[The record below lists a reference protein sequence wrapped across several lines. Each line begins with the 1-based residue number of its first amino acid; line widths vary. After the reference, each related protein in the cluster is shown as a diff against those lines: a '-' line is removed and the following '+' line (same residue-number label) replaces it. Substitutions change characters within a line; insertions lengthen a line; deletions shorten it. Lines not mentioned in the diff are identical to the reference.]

1 MTQPI
6 WDQIIGNLSLPSQAL
21 FRDHCV
27 LLQVKNQGSKTI
39 IVCGTKNESL
49 LSFFYKRLTE
59 LQKSVFDVI
68 GKNSEITFTLIDSA
82 TFSEKLNQP
91 LVETQC
97 SPEVLA
103 LKSKIQKSK
112 GLELTNGQAIA
123 LSNLL
128 DFLQTQKQWT
138 FSLEG
143 YAGTGKTFLTKL
155 ILDYCTK
162 HDLKVILAAPTNK
175 AAKVLSQISNE
186 EAITIAKM
194 LGIRPK
200 IDQTTG
206 KEVYVP
212 DSEANPPN
220 LENYDLVIL
229 DEASMIGAELFKL
242 LSEQFTLFGPKFLF
256 LGDPAQL
263 PPVGE
268 KESPVFTQVEA
279 QAKLTKVVRYS
290 GAILNY
296 ATALRTEKKFVPVKK
311 YVDQKTLKS
320 LDKRQFAQ
328 TLFSAFDSKEFKDN
342 SDYCRVLAWTNKQV
356 SQWNQQIRSTIFGNQ
371 APQFVSGERLIAT
384 SACTRRVE
392 GMKTINGD
400 KFQEVVILPSS
411 GEIVVMEAHQKKEV
425 VKYGHMK
432 GDVFNYWEINAVDEE
447 QNEKTF
453 RVLATSEKPRY
464 EGMLKDFAQTRNW
477 DGYWGLKRAFDS
489 LQYAYALTVHRS
501 QGSTFERVF
510 LDLPNLL
517 ANYKSQE
524 RKQLLYT
531 AATRASEQL
540 VVLG

>member
-6 WDQIIGNLSLPSQAL
+6 WNQIIGNLSLPSQAL

-68 GKNSEITFTLIDSA
+68 GKNSEVTFKLIDSA

-103 LKSKIQKSK
+103 LKSKIKKSK
-112 GLELTNGQAIA
+112 GLELTDGQAIA
-123 LSNLL
+123 LQSIL
-128 DFLQTQKQWT
+128 DFLKTREQWT
-138 FSLEG
+138 FNLEG
-143 YAGTGKTFLTKL
+143 YAGTGKTFLIKL
-155 ILDYCTK
+155 ILDYCAK
-162 HDLKVILAAPTNK
+162 HGLKVILAAPTNK
-175 AAKVLSQISNE
+175 AAKVLSQISNK

-200 IDQTTG
+200 IDKKTG
-206 KEVYVP
+206 KEIYVP
-212 DSEANPPN
+212 DPDAKTPN

-229 DEASMIGAELFKL
+229 DEASMIGSELFKL
-242 LSEQFTLFGPKFLF
+242 ISKQFTLFGPKFLF

-263 PPVGE
+263 PPVNE

-279 QAKLTKVVRYS
+279 QAKLTKVVRYG

-296 ATALRTEKKFVPVKK
+296 ATALRTEKKFVSVPN
-311 YVDQKTLKS
+311 YADHKTLKV
-320 LDKRQFAQ
+320 LDEHQFTQ
-328 TLFSAFDSKEFKDN
+328 TLLSAFDSKEFLNN
-342 SDYCRVLAWTNKQV
+342 SDYCRVLAWTNKRV
-356 SQWNQQIRSTIFGNQ
+356 AQWNQRIRTWIFGNQ
-371 APQFVSGERLIAT
+371 APRFVPGERLVAT
-384 SACTRRVE
+384 AACTRRVE
-392 GMKTINGD
+392 GVKTIYGD
-400 KFQEVVILPSS
+400 NIQEMVILPASS
-411 GEIVVMEAHQKKEV
+411 EIFVMEAAQKKGV
-425 VKYGHMK
+425 VEYSPMK
-432 GDVFNYWEINAVDEE
+432 GDIFYYWEINAVDEE
-447 QNEKTF
+447 EKEKTF
-453 RVLATSEKPRY
+453 RVLAISEKERY
-464 EGMLKDFAQTRNW
+464 QGMLKDFYQRRNW
-477 DGYWGLKRAFDS
+477 DCYWGLKRAFHP